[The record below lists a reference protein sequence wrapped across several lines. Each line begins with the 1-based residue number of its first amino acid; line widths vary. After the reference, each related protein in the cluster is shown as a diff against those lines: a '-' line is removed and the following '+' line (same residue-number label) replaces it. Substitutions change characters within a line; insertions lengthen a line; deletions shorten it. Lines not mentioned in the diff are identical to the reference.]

1 MSNPDN
7 NLDDDWGEIL
17 DSDDPVDIRSI
28 RSIQSNDPKSTN
40 PNNHMISYE
49 ELKHSIDMFDITQSS
64 DLMILKYLGTFL
76 KSVKFIFSQNEL
88 NGIEISIL
96 DQIFE
101 SIEHMCKFYMCKFY
115 MCKFFYNNNSHC
127 YSNHYEY
134 MRYIR
139 I

>member
-1 MSNPDN
+1 MN
-7 NLDDDWGEIL
+7 N
-17 DSDDPVDIRSI
+17 R
-28 RSIQSNDPKSTN
+28 NN
-40 PNNHMISYE
+40 PNNYSIS
-49 ELKHSIDMFDITQSS
+49 LADLQQNIDLFDIILSS
-64 DLMILKYLGTFL
+64 DLEILNYLGTFL

-88 NGIEISIL
+88 NGIEISIW

-101 SIEHMCKFYMCKFY
+101 SIEHMCKFY